1 MNTTD
6 SNRDEAITT
15 CLAADLDGSFER
27 LVLAYQDRIY
37 AFVLRM
43 TMSGPDAEEAAQ
55 DTFVRAYRALRR
67 YDPERIREM
76 ALRPWL
82 YSIALNVCRNRA
94 RRARPPETSLD
105 AAIGDEDGDGFDV
118 AGDEREQPET
128 VVERLDERER
138 LSALVATLPE
148 RYRVALLLRFMSGLA
163 YAEIA
168 AALSQPVGTA
178 KANVHRGIR
187 LLRER
192 MAAEEEADRDNWRN
206 ENE

>member
-6 SNRDEAITT
+6 SDRDRAVAG
-15 CLAADLDGSFER
+15 CLAADMDGSFER

-43 TMSGPDAEEAAQ
+43 TMSRRDAEEAAQ

-67 YDPERIREM
+67 YDPERIRGM
-76 ALRPWL
+76 TLRPWL

-94 RRARPPETSLD
+94 RGARLMETSLD
-105 AAIGDEDGDGFDV
+105 AEIGEQGSDPLDIPGDV
-118 AGDEREQPET
+118 REQPEA
-128 VVERLDERER
+128 VIERSEERER
-138 LSALVATLPE
+138 LSALVAGLPE
-148 RYRVALLLRFMSGLA
+148 RYRAALLLRFMSGLA
-163 YAEIA
+163 YAEVA
-168 AALSQPVGTA
+168 AVLSQPVGTA

-192 MAAEEEADRDNWRN
+192 IVAQEEAGRDEWRS
-206 ENE
+206 EK